1 MVAQVSTTHDHPT
14 HQTIALGRVILSV
27 PVGVD
32 SKPYIRQIL
41 ALEVATILNPIAKA
55 ALESG
60 LATAV
65 SDADFSSL
73 LETFHL
79 LSSPSNA
86 DRLIAA
92 LECCKTSEV
101 LPQSVAELR
110 QELGLV
116 EEAP

>member
-1 MVAQVSTTHDHPT
+1 MVAQISTPHHQPT

-27 PVGVD
+27 PLGVD
-32 SKPYIRQIL
+32 LKPYIRQIL
-41 ALEVATILNPIAKA
+41 TLEVAAIANPIAKS
-55 ALESG
+55 ALERG
-60 LATAV
+60 LEEAA

-79 LSSPSNA
+79 LSSPANA

-92 LECCKTSEV
+92 LERSKTFEV
-101 LPQSVAELR
+101 MPQSVTEFR